1 MASHPALI
9 KGSLRER
16 GVSEQTLGG
25 EEGPFDVG
33 FESTKIQAVMEILE
47 EIRRRPGNEK
57 TIVFVRLFIHLS
69 INSF

>member
-1 MASHPALI
+1 MTSHPALI
-9 KGSLRER
+9 KGSLRQR

-25 EEGPFDVG
+25 EERPFDVG

-57 TIVFVRLFIHLS
+57 TIVFVRLFSHFL